1 MFLIIL
7 LPFTYTHYI
16 LRYNDFSAFT
26 DTVEVQFFS
35 KSDYKVVNVRDIQ
48 KRWTAVHV
56 QAFLRIIGMEKLSSV
71 FKDKRIDGSM
81 LFKFV
86 TSSAAQSMLGISA
99 LDATMLAGHIN
110 ELGDLDHMDI
120 VNRVESYV
128 DGGEEYEAATDD
140 LVGKLVVNLGGV
152 GTIDKFLSKI
162 KGGNPGT
169 GKGNAGYDEGFD
181 WDAAVEEGEETSCCF
196 KLFACCSAE
205 EDAEDIQFDADP
217 DPDDFEWGDDLD
229 PYSGGSVTSA
239 GARSAFTGASARS
252 GRSVDDRRRRDR
264 DRANDNM
271 SVASSSVSR
280 PGASRRNRD
289 SGGYSGGS
297 GSSQS
302 KPRRGLGQRD
312 TTQGVDSRILGA
324 SRDEL
329 KVKIVLT
336 GMPGVGKRRLMRR
349 FGQTEFSESRIRE
362 LTRSKLPAKELYE
375 DFFVSRCDGG
385 GNSLRQKLKSNRDR
399 ILRESGTAQCLFIVF
414 DLTNSS
420 SFSSIST
427 FIHQK
432 VEAAGIFCQLFLLF
446 YTLLCSNT

>member
-1 MFLIIL
+1 
-7 LPFTYTHYI
+7 
-16 LRYNDFSAFT
+16 
-26 DTVEVQFFS
+26 
-35 KSDYKVVNVRDIQ
+35 
-48 KRWTAVHV
+48 
-56 QAFLRIIGMEKLSSV
+56 MEKLSNV
-71 FKDKRIDGSM
+71 FKEKRIDGAM

-99 LDATMLAGHIN
+99 LDATMLIGHIK

-120 VNRVESYV
+120 VNRVESNF
-128 DGGEEYEAATDD
+128 DGGEDYEATTND

-152 GTIDKFLSKI
+152 GTVDRFLTRL
-162 KGGNPGT
+162 KGGNLGT
-169 GKGNAGYDEGFD
+169 GKAKAGYDDGFD
-181 WDAAVEEGEETSCCF
+181 WDAAEEGEEETSCCF

-205 EDAEDIQFDADP
+205 EDGEDIQYDADADP
-217 DPDDFEWGDDLD
+217 DADDFEWGDDLD

-297 GSSQS
+297 GQSSQS

-312 TTQGVDSRILGA
+312 TTQGVDSRILGS

-329 KVKIVLT
+329 KLKIVLT

-349 FGQTEFSESRIRE
+349 FGQTEFPESRIRE

-375 DFFVSRCDGG
+375 DFFVSRCDSG
-385 GNSLRQKLKSNRDR
+385 GNSLRQKLKSNRER

-432 VEAAGIFCQLFLLF
+432 VEAAGIFCQLFLCF
-446 YTLLCSNT
+446 YKCWCSNFFL